1 MKMKYKSGIKVFAP
15 ATVANVA
22 VGYDVLGFAIEG
34 IGDEVIVKKGTEK
47 GLVIKTIRKNK
58 GLSKEL
64 TKNTAGYAALRLL
77 QSLGLEDE
85 PIEMELIKNMEI
97 GTGLGSS
104 ASSAVAG
111 VYGVNKYL
119 NDPYTKSEILRFAT
133 EGEEIAD
140 GSFHADNVAP
150 SLLGGFIFIRDNEKL
165 EWTKLPSPAGLKA
178 VVIYPHVEVLTKDS
192 RSILKDTVSLQNHI
206 KQTGNL
212 GTFIA
217 GLFKSDLNLLKQSL
231 EDVIIE
237 PQRAQLIPHFYD
249 IKNIALQENALGF
262 SISGAGPS
270 MFALCMNSFIA
281 ENIVEKAK
289 AFYLDKSI
297 ECTCH
302 ISNINHEGAK
312 LY

>member
-1 MKMKYKSGIKVFAP
+1 MKYKSGIKVFAP

-22 VGYDVLGFAIEG
+22 VGYDILGFAIEG
-34 IGDEVIVKKGTEK
+34 IGDEVIIKKGTEK
-47 GLVIKTIRKNK
+47 GLHITSIIKNK
-58 GLSKEL
+58 GLSKDIQ
-64 TKNTAGYAALRLL
+64 KNTAGYAAWRMLK
-77 QSLGLEDE
+77 SLGLEDE
-85 PIEMELIKNMEI
+85 PIEMQLIKNMSI

-104 ASSAVAG
+104 AASAVAG
-111 VYGVNKYL
+111 VFGVNKYL
-119 NDPYTKSEILRFAT
+119 NDPYTKAEILRFAT

-165 EWTKLPSPAGLKA
+165 EWTKLPSPPGLKA

-192 RSILKDTVSLQNHI
+192 RAILKEQISLKDHVAQS
-206 KQTGNL
+206 GNL

-217 GLFKSDLNLLKQSL
+217 GMFRSDFNLIRSSL
-231 EDVIIE
+231 SDIIIE
-237 PQRAQLIPHFYD
+237 PQRAKLIPHFYEVKD
-249 IKNIALQENALGF
+249 IALNEGALGF

-270 MFALCMNSFIA
+270 MFALCMNSFDA
-281 ENIVEKAK
+281 ENILEKCA
-289 AFYLDKSI
+289 ALYASHNI